1 MLSTLYMNVYHE
13 ILINETGV
21 MRGNTPI
28 LEGLRVGDNIYYYTG
43 FTGRTVT
50 STPRRGLD
58 FTLLAYSIIN
68 GLRRTFCGYDPEYPS
83 HWNDKCKCID
93 SIYNG
98 IKHKLEVKPR
108 SLKELLVHI
117 VLQLID
123 LGLIKPIP
131 STGISKDTITPKHF
145 ITKNTGI
152 SSIKDDVGLYSLAVA
167 HTLSSFFNADCPNY
181 NKWTINDVLEAEE
194 EILKNIGISDIA
206 GDSSVELQFYYK
218 TTHGELFRTLANASS
233 LPGYIANFEAR
244 VLPFL
249 VEPPPPRADSSTIS
263 RKPIEE
269 LKGSLTAFFDS
280 YEIENAEDI
289 ADAIIKGLKQ
299 VGYTHL
305 NPYQLKYLKLAFE
318 EGLDNTL
325 IILTSPTGSGKTL
338 VFTLIAI
345 AAAIAGKLTGNPQ
358 RTVITYPRK
367 SLAREQLERLI
378 ELVYYINK
386 ELLNL
391 SSKTG
396 LQIKVRIAIRDG
408 DSLTT
413 NDIGKVLPLRGVFVR
428 DPNGNKLAVCHGV
441 NRGDMNYFVELRD
454 DNCESQPVEPVDWIS
469 DVKETVAVSHINSFD
484 ILITNNS
491 MLSKLSFDL
500 FSHSHWLSWFGKL
513 KLLVIDE
520 AHVFMDPA
528 EMQKIFLT
536 ITRLIWSL
544 SRSGSRY
551 ETIEEYVRNT
561 ELSVILSSATLT
573 ESELF
578 RAEDGKRIY
587 SQNIVGILRS
597 PVCRN
602 DTYVHIPG
610 EIREFAKKLLSK
622 GFYNALKSNIIYRDY
637 YKEVIC
643 SEPRKDVNYLKGL
656 LKLNIYAVTFPSPE
670 RSSWTSLAESMVAVL
685 HWINSL
691 RKITGLEKAVS
702 VVFIDNKESQ
712 KHIMK
717 VFARRQIIEAADHA
731 DRVLMSVLYP
741 YDATGRE
748 RKGYKVIWKEL
759 TAVPGRTLF
768 ESAWDI
774 GRGALFFSTFHGMGL
789 YHSLSALKNMTKIRV
804 TNNNIVMRNVFVKS
818 FSYITDFIKGLTEYA
833 EIFQRHQGTSKP
845 VKAIDSALN
854 KGNIPIGFMVHNA
867 DIDERDRAESYI
879 RDGVPYLIMTTSTL
893 EVGIDIP
900 YAVVVLQYASSP
912 TTAELIQRFGRSGR
926 GPESLYVTTG
936 VLVLRNTGEDI
947 HYLDDGNAV
956 DYVFGLKF
964 PALPEVE
971 TDLNALVRN
980 VISIIINAGLGTS
993 FMNTTKEMIENY
1005 LKFLGIKDETILQEA
1020 ADLADQAIIFIRQI
1034 RSSLNNFTNLS
1045 CRKAVKNFLEKRS
1058 NLHDVYTLY
1067 LEGNLSILR
1076 NDTDRRV
1083 YNMIKDFVN
1092 LSETLY
1098 ASQSKHNL
1106 SIAIYI
1112 LERLTI
1118 ILRELRQYLRNSE
1131 SGDKQIVIE
1140 KFFHA
1145 ANEMSKSLR
1154 EMIIKSI
1161 YSRLES
1167 SDLSMDARKQ
1177 LISSF
1182 IHRISEPGVLDEL
1195 GNVSEDYRLLKYLR
1209 HSELKESSSFPFDE
1223 FLNLAS
1229 PAKHKEV

>member
-21 MRGNTPI
+21 MRGNTPV
-28 LEGLRVGDNIYYYTG
+28 LEGLRIGDNIYYYTG
-43 FTGRTVT
+43 FSGRTVT

-68 GLRRTFCGYDPEYPS
+68 GLRRTFCGYDPEHPS

-98 IKHKLEVKPR
+98 IKHELEVKPR

-145 ITKNTGI
+145 ITKNTEI
-152 SSIKDDVGLYSLAVA
+152 SSVKDDVGLYSLAVA
-167 HTLSSFFNADCPNY
+167 YTLSSFFNSDCPRY
-181 NKWTINDVLEAEE
+181 NKWTINDVIEAEE
-194 EILKNIGISDIA
+194 EVLKNLGISDIA
-206 GDSSVELQFYYK
+206 SDSSVELQFYYK

-269 LKGSLTAFFDS
+269 LKGFLTAFFDS
-280 YEIENAEDI
+280 YEIKNAEDI

-305 NPYQLKYLKLAFE
+305 NPYQFKYLKLAFE

-338 VFTLIAI
+338 VFTLIVI

-358 RTVITYPRK
+358 KSVITYPRK

-378 ELVYYINK
+378 ELIYYINK
-386 ELLNL
+386 ELFSL
-391 SSKTG
+391 SGKIGSQLK
-396 LQIKVRIAIRDG
+396 IRIAIRDG
-408 DSLTT
+408 NSLTT
-413 NDIGKVLPLRGVFVR
+413 NDIGKVLPLRGVFVK
-428 DPNGNKLAVCHGV
+428 DQNGNKLAVCHGV
-441 NRGDMNYFVELRD
+441 SHGNMDYFVELREG
-454 DNCESQPVEPVDWIS
+454 NCENRVVEQVDWIS
-469 DVKETVAVSHINSFD
+469 DVKETIYVSHIHSID

-500 FSHSHWLSWFGKL
+500 FSHSHWLSWFKQL
-513 KLLVIDE
+513 KLIVIDE

-528 EMQKIFLT
+528 EMQKMFLT
-536 ITRLIWSL
+536 ITRLMWGL
-544 SRSGSRY
+544 SRSGGTY
-551 ETIEEYVRNT
+551 ETMEEYIRST
-561 ELSVILSSATLT
+561 GLSVVLSSATLT

-578 RAEDGKRIY
+578 HAEDGKRIY
-587 SQNIVGILRS
+587 SQNIVGVLRS
-597 PVCRN
+597 PLCRN
-602 DTYVHIPG
+602 DTHVQIPE
-610 EIREFAKKLLSK
+610 EIKEFAAKLLSR
-622 GFYNALKSNIIYRDY
+622 GFYNALKSSIIYRDY

-643 SEPRKDVNYLKGL
+643 SGSRRDVNFLKGL
-656 LKLNIYAVTFPSPE
+656 LKLNVYAVTFPSPE
-670 RSSWTSLAESMVAVL
+670 RSSWTSLAESMVSVL

-691 RKITGLEKAVS
+691 RKINGLERPVA

-712 KHIMK
+712 RHIMK
-717 VFARRQIIEAADHA
+717 VFAKRQIIEAADHA

-741 YDATGRE
+741 HDITGRE
-748 RKGYKVIWKEL
+748 REGYKLIWKEL
-759 TAVPGRTLF
+759 TAVHGRTFF

-774 GRGALFFSTFHGMGL
+774 GRGVPFFSTFHSLGL
-789 YHSLSALKNMTKIRV
+789 YHSRSILDSMKNIRIS
-804 TNNNIVMRNVFVKS
+804 NDSNSMRNAFENS
-818 FSYITDFIKGLTEYA
+818 FSDITDFIKGLTDYA
-833 EIFQRHQGTSKP
+833 EIFYQHQGNSKP
-845 VKAIDSALN
+845 AEVINLALN
-854 KGNIPIGFMVHNA
+854 RGNIPVGFVVHNA
-867 DIDERDRAESYI
+867 DIKDRDKVESYI
-879 RDGVPYLIMTTSTL
+879 RKGIPHLVMTTSTL
-893 EVGIDIP
+893 EVGIDLPHAMI
-900 YAVVVLQYASSP
+900 VLQYASSP

-936 VLVLRNTGEDI
+936 VLVLRNTGEDV
-947 HYLDDGNAV
+947 HYLEDGNAV

-971 TDLNALVRN
+971 KDLNALARN
-980 VISIIINAGLGTS
+980 VISIIINSGLGTS
-993 FMNTTKEMIENY
+993 FMNTKEMSENY
-1005 LKFLGIKDETILQEA
+1005 LKFLGIKDGITLQEA
-1020 ADLADQAIIFIRQI
+1020 ADLADQAVIFIKQI
-1034 RSSLNNFTNLS
+1034 KSSLYSSADLS
-1045 CRKAVKNFLEKRS
+1045 CKNAVDNLIRKKSDL
-1058 NLHDVYTLY
+1058 LGVYKLY
-1067 LEGNLSILR
+1067 LERNTSILR
-1076 NDTDRRV
+1076 SDTDRRI
-1083 YNMIKDFVN
+1083 YNMIKDFVK
-1092 LSETLY
+1092 LIETIYRPQSE
-1098 ASQSKHNL
+1098 HNL
-1106 SIAIYI
+1106 SIAIYL
-1112 LERLTI
+1112 LEELTSV
-1118 ILRELRQYLRNSE
+1118 LRELRQYLRSTGSSDN
-1131 SGDKQIVIE
+1131 QRVIE
-1140 KFFHA
+1140 RFFLS

-1154 EMIIKSI
+1154 EMIIECI
-1161 YSRLES
+1161 YSRLRS
-1167 SDLSMDARKQ
+1167 SNLSTDTQKQ

-1182 IHRISEPGVLDEL
+1182 IHRVSEPGILDEL
-1195 GNVSEDYRLLKYLR
+1195 GNISEDYRILRYLGFNNW
-1209 HSELKESSSFPFDE
+1209 KESNPSSFDG

>member
-1 MLSTLYMNVYHE
+1 MLSTIYMNIYHE

-21 MRGNTPI
+21 MRGNTPV

-93 SIYNG
+93 KIFDG
-98 IKHKLEVKPR
+98 INHKLKVKPR

-145 ITKNTGI
+145 ITENNVI
-152 SSIKDDVGLYSLAVA
+152 SSIKDDVSLYSLGVA
-167 HTLSSFFNADCPNY
+167 HTLSSFFNADCPRY
-181 NKWTINDVLEAEE
+181 GKLTINDILEAEE
-194 EILKNIGISDIA
+194 EVLKKLEILDIA
-206 GDSSVELQFYYK
+206 SDSSSELQFYYK

-263 RKPIEE
+263 REPIEK

-280 YEIENAEDI
+280 YKIKNAEDI

-305 NPYQLKYLKLAFE
+305 NPYQFKYLKLAFE

-358 RTVITYPRK
+358 KSIITYPRK
-367 SLAREQLERLI
+367 SLAREQLERLV

-386 ELLNL
+386 ELLSL
-391 SSKTG
+391 SGKIGSQLK
-396 LQIKVRIAIRDG
+396 IRIAIRDG
-408 DSLTT
+408 NSLTT
-413 NDIGKVLPLRGVFVR
+413 NNIGKVLPLRGVFVK
-428 DPNGNKLAVCHGV
+428 DQNGNKLAVCHGV
-441 NRGDMNYFVELRD
+441 SHGNMDYFVELREGNC
-454 DNCESQPVEPVDWIS
+454 DNRVVEQVDWIS
-469 DVKETVAVSHINSFD
+469 DVKETVHVSHIHSID

-500 FSHSHWLSWFGKL
+500 FSYSHWLSWFKQL
-513 KLLVIDE
+513 KLIVIDE

-528 EMQKIFLT
+528 EMQKMFLT
-536 ITRLIWSL
+536 ITRLVWSL
-544 SRSGSRY
+544 SRSGSTY
-551 ETIEEYVRNT
+551 ETIEEYIRST
-561 ELSVILSSATLT
+561 GLSVLLSSATLT

-578 RAEDGKRIY
+578 HAEDGKRIY
-587 SQNIVGILRS
+587 SQNIVGVLRS
-597 PVCRN
+597 PICRN
-602 DTYVHIPG
+602 DTHIQIPG
-610 EIREFAKKLLSK
+610 EIKEFTAKLLSR

-643 SEPRKDVNYLKGL
+643 NGSRKDVNQLKGL

-670 RSSWTSLAESMVAVL
+670 RSSWTSLAESMVSVL
-685 HWINSL
+685 HWIHSL
-691 RKITGLEKAVS
+691 RKITGLERPVG
-702 VVFIDNKESQ
+702 VVFTDNKESQ

-741 YDATGRE
+741 HDVTGRE
-748 RKGYKVIWKEL
+748 RKGYKLIWKEL
-759 TAVPGRTLF
+759 TALPGRTFF

-774 GRGALFFSTFHGMGL
+774 GRGAPFFSTFHGLGL
-789 YHSLSALKNMTKIRV
+789 YHSRSVLNSMKNIRV
-804 TNNNIVMRNVFVKS
+804 FNDSNLMRNAFENS
-818 FSYITDFIKGLTEYA
+818 FSDITDFIKGLTDYA
-833 EIFQRHQGTSKP
+833 KIFLNQRGTSEP
-845 VKAIDSALN
+845 AKAINVALN
-854 KGNIPIGFMVHNA
+854 RGNTPVGFVVHNA
-867 DIDERDRAESYI
+867 DIKDRDKVESYI
-879 RDGVPYLIMTTSTL
+879 RNGIPYLVMTTSTL

-900 YAVVVLQYASSP
+900 HAMIVLQYASSP

-936 VLVLRNTGEDI
+936 VLVLRNTGEDV

-964 PALPEVE
+964 PALPEIE

-980 VISIIINAGLGTS
+980 VISIIINSEVGAS
-993 FMNTTKEMIENY
+993 FMNTKEMSENY
-1005 LKFLGIKDETILQEA
+1005 LKFLGIKDGITLQEA
-1020 ADLADQAIIFIRQI
+1020 ADLADQAAIFIRQI
-1034 RSSLNNFTNLS
+1034 KSSLHSSAILS
-1045 CRKAVKNFLEKRS
+1045 CKDAVDNLMRKKSDLLDLYK
-1058 NLHDVYTLY
+1058 LY
-1067 LEGNLSILR
+1067 LERNTSILR
-1076 NDTDRRV
+1076 SDIDRRI
-1083 YNMIKDFVN
+1083 YNMIKDLVK
-1092 LSETLY
+1092 LIGKIYT
-1098 ASQSKHNL
+1098 SQSEHNL
-1106 SIAIYI
+1106 STAIYL
-1112 LERLTI
+1112 LEELTSV
-1118 ILRELRQYLRNSE
+1118 LRKLRQYLRNTE
-1131 SGDKQIVIE
+1131 SSDKQRVIE
-1140 KFFHA
+1140 KFFLS

-1154 EMIIKSI
+1154 EMIIKCI
-1161 YSRLES
+1161 YSRLRS
-1167 SDLSMDARKQ
+1167 SNLSTDTQKQ

-1182 IHRISEPGVLDEL
+1182 IHRVSEPGILDEL
-1195 GNVSEDYRLLKYLR
+1195 GNISENYRLLKYSGLDNW
-1209 HSELKESSSFPFDE
+1209 KEINPLPFDG
-1223 FLNLAS
+1223 FLNLAL